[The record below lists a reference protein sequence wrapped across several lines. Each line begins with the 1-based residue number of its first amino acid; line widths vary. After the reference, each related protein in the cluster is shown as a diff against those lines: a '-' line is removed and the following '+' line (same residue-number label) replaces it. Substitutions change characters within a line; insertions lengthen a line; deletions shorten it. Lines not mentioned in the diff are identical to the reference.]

1 MRKKVMSKLKDL
13 PLKVDF
19 PLEKSTDSCK
29 SNESG
34 SITPRNKSQLLT
46 FGEEPDKKGT
56 CNTKAERTFKPGDSF
71 DDMSIKTE
79 LFTKLN

>member
-1 MRKKVMSKLKDL
+1 MWKKVMSKLKDL

-34 SITPRNKSQLLT
+34 NVTPKNKSQLLT
-46 FGEEPDKKGT
+46 FGE
-56 CNTKAERTFKPGDSF
+56 
-71 DDMSIKTE
+71 
-79 LFTKLN
+79 